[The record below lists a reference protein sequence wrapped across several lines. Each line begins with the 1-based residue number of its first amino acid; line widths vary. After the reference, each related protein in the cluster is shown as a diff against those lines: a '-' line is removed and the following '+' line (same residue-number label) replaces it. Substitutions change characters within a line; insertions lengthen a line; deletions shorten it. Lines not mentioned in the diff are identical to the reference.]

1 MNGSTFQK
9 IQLIFIFYGPLCN
22 NCSKNFTANVPSS
35 LWLAIDQFD
44 MAQAIPWT
52 MQLKNCLCRPIEKKS
67 CFDVKRNMRSNIL
80 NMHSIKAKKVS
91 NCAGNY
97 KMWANFATLFQAKK
111 INRRNAKTAKLHPS
125 SLHLSTFEMGRCT

>member
-44 MAQAIPWT
+44 MAQAIPST
-52 MQLKNCLCRPIEKKS
+52 MQLKNCLWRPIEKKS
-67 CFDVKRNMRSNIL
+67 CFDVKGNMRSYNI
-80 NMHSIKAKKVS
+80 MHSIKAKR
-91 NCAGNY
+91 Y
-97 KMWANFATLFQAKK
+97 QITLEITK
-111 INRRNAKTAKLHPS
+111 
-125 SLHLSTFEMGRCT
+125 